1 MIIKLIRNK
10 KMYMANKQVEA
21 MAEELKGK
29 VVAQV
34 GKGRAAAEKEIAKVK
49 KQLSST
55 YATVENFAK
64 KNPEKAALVAA
75 GIGAALGA
83 AIAMLMRGGKKKK

>member
-1 MIIKLIRNK
+1 
-10 KMYMANKQVEA
+10 MATKQVEE
-21 MAEELKGK
+21 MAEALKGK

-34 GKGRAAAEKEIAKVK
+34 DKSKAMAEKEIAKVK
-49 KQLSST
+49 KQLSTT
-55 YATVENFAK
+55 YATVENYAK

-83 AIAMLMRGGKKKK
+83 AITMLMSGGKKKK

>member
-1 MIIKLIRNK
+1 MVK
-10 KMYMANKQVEA
+10 KNVEA
-21 MAEELKGK
+21 MAGELKDK

-34 GKGRAAAEKEIAKVK
+34 DKTKVLAEKEMAKVK
-49 KQLSST
+49 KQLEST
-55 YATVENFAK
+55 YNTVESYAK

-83 AIAMLMRGGKKKK
+83 AVALLMSGGKKGKKK